1 MDNVAREG
9 YEVGDI
15 FVAVV
20 EVASNIVGGGEEDQ
34 RACGDRLCG
43 IPHVGVEEGVV
54 GAPELLDAE
63 VIVVGEALEKVGIG
77 RLSAHFDTA
86 AHAVKGHGD
95 HGVARLPANGAV
107 FGVVDDR
114 PNTCLGLDEGLI
126 AIVVVLWREVIDGG
140 VLVEIVGGVG
150 LAFGCRAISDI
161 VVGIGSV
168 VGGDQLIADVIGIL
182 LVILGGAAAEKVVG
196 VDVSRIGGVGDG
208 GEEVAVRFVTPR
220 DHIFVG
226 IGQLRLEVG
235 AREVVPT
242 EAIGFGD
249 AACGGIGGV
258 DAIDLGGLEAR
269 RSRWRRRG
277 CRCRRRRGPR
287 CLGP

>member
-161 VVGIGSV
+161 VVGIGN
-168 VGGDQLIADVIGIL
+168 
-182 LVILGGAAAEKVVG
+182 
-196 VDVSRIGGVGDG
+196 
-208 GEEVAVRFVTPR
+208 FVCR
-220 DHIFVG
+220 D
-226 IGQLRLEVG
+226 
-235 AREVVPT
+235 
-242 EAIGFGD
+242 
-249 AACGGIGGV
+249 
-258 DAIDLGGLEAR
+258 
-269 RSRWRRRG
+269 
-277 CRCRRRRGPR
+277 
-287 CLGP
+287 

>member
-1 MDNVAREG
+1 MAIVIINESKGVVMDFGGEAEGIFHLAFARERMIG
-9 YEVGDI
+9 GGSGARGSGGAEGSVGVVDDVFLDVHEVGDI

-161 VVGIGSV
+161 VVGIGKV
-168 VGGDQLIADVIGIL
+168 VCGNQFIADVVAVV
-182 LVILGGAAAEKVVG
+182 LVIDKHTATAKEG
-196 VDVSRIGGVGDG
+196 
-208 GEEVAVRFVTPR
+208 
-220 DHIFVG
+220 
-226 IGQLRLEVG
+226 
-235 AREVVPT
+235 
-242 EAIGFGD
+242 
-249 AACGGIGGV
+249 
-258 DAIDLGGLEAR
+258 
-269 RSRWRRRG
+269 RS
-277 CRCRRRRGPR
+277 P
-287 CLGP
+287 L

>member
-34 RACGDRLCG
+34 RACGDGFGG
-43 IPHVGVEEGVV
+43 IPDVGVVKGVF

-150 LAFGCRAISDI
+150 FTLGGRTVSDV
-161 VVGIGSV
+161 VVGIGNF
-168 VGGDQLIADVIGIL
+168 IC
-182 LVILGGAAAEKVVG
+182 
-196 VDVSRIGGVGDG
+196 
-208 GEEVAVRFVTPR
+208 R
-220 DHIFVG
+220 D
-226 IGQLRLEVG
+226 
-235 AREVVPT
+235 
-242 EAIGFGD
+242 
-249 AACGGIGGV
+249 
-258 DAIDLGGLEAR
+258 
-269 RSRWRRRG
+269 
-277 CRCRRRRGPR
+277 
-287 CLGP
+287 

>member
-114 PNTCLGLDEGLI
+114 PNAGLGLDDGLI
-126 AIVVVLWREVIDGG
+126 SIRVVLGREVIDGG
-140 VLVEIVGGVG
+140 ILVEIVGGVG
-150 LAFGCRAISDI
+150 LALGSGTVSHLAYARGRMYSD
-161 VVGIGSV
+161 
-168 VGGDQLIADVIGIL
+168 A
-182 LVILGGAAAEKVVG
+182 
-196 VDVSRIGGVGDG
+196 
-208 GEEVAVRFVTPR
+208 
-220 DHIFVG
+220 
-226 IGQLRLEVG
+226 
-235 AREVVPT
+235 
-242 EAIGFGD
+242 
-249 AACGGIGGV
+249 
-258 DAIDLGGLEAR
+258 
-269 RSRWRRRG
+269 
-277 CRCRRRRGPR
+277 
-287 CLGP
+287 

>member
-1 MDNVAREG
+1 MPPADNGVVMAMVVVYEVKLVVINLRGKPIRILRKGGGGGGAEG
-9 YEVGDI
+9 GVGVVDNASVNIHEVGDI

-161 VVGIGSV
+161 VVGIGKV
-168 VGGDQLIADVIGIL
+168 VCGNQFIADVVAVV
-182 LVILGGAAAEKVVG
+182 LVIDKHTATAKEG
-196 VDVSRIGGVGDG
+196 
-208 GEEVAVRFVTPR
+208 
-220 DHIFVG
+220 
-226 IGQLRLEVG
+226 
-235 AREVVPT
+235 
-242 EAIGFGD
+242 
-249 AACGGIGGV
+249 
-258 DAIDLGGLEAR
+258 
-269 RSRWRRRG
+269 RS
-277 CRCRRRRGPR
+277 P
-287 CLGP
+287 L

>member
-34 RACGDRLCG
+34 RAGGDGLRGVPDVRL
-43 IPHVGVEEGVV
+43 EEGVV
-54 GAPELLDAE
+54 GATKLLNAE
-63 VIVVGEALEKVGIG
+63 VAVVDEALEKVGIS
-77 RLSAHFDTA
+77 RLGAHFDTA

-150 LAFGCRAISDI
+150 FTLGGRTVSDVI
-161 VVGIGSV
+161 VGIGNFICS
-168 VGGDQLIADVIGIL
+168 D
-182 LVILGGAAAEKVVG
+182 
-196 VDVSRIGGVGDG
+196 
-208 GEEVAVRFVTPR
+208 
-220 DHIFVG
+220 
-226 IGQLRLEVG
+226 
-235 AREVVPT
+235 
-242 EAIGFGD
+242 
-249 AACGGIGGV
+249 
-258 DAIDLGGLEAR
+258 
-269 RSRWRRRG
+269 
-277 CRCRRRRGPR
+277 
-287 CLGP
+287 

>member
-86 AHAVKGHGD
+86 AHAVKSHRD
-95 HGVARLPANGAV
+95 HGVAGLPTNGAILGIV
-107 FGVVDDR
+107 GNR
-114 PNTCLGLDEGLI
+114 PNTCLGLDEGLV
-126 AIVVVLWREVIDGG
+126 AIRVVLGREVVDGG
-140 VLVEIVGGVG
+140 VLVEIIGGVG
-150 LAFGCRAISDI
+150 LAFGGGTVSDV
-161 VVGIGSV
+161 VVGIGNF
-168 VGGDQLIADVIGIL
+168 IC
-182 LVILGGAAAEKVVG
+182 
-196 VDVSRIGGVGDG
+196 
-208 GEEVAVRFVTPR
+208 R
-220 DHIFVG
+220 D
-226 IGQLRLEVG
+226 
-235 AREVVPT
+235 
-242 EAIGFGD
+242 
-249 AACGGIGGV
+249 
-258 DAIDLGGLEAR
+258 
-269 RSRWRRRG
+269 
-277 CRCRRRRGPR
+277 
-287 CLGP
+287 